1 MPQPN
6 PSYARRY
13 LLLGMLFGLLFP
25 ALASAILLVTG
36 GGGPADL
43 LALHR
48 SRPLLWI
55 IDTAPFWLGLF
66 AYVAGQRQDQVVRL
80 LAEREQ
86 TIAEQ
91 TSLLRAQAEELEVRA
106 VEAEEVAQLKS
117 TFLTTMS
124 HELRTP
130 LNAVIGL
137 TELLLGEVDDDQR
150 ETVTLILE
158 GGQHLLDTIN
168 SVLTYARIQ
177 AGRMELQLSPVAP
190 HEVLART
197 LPLLET
203 LAQRKRLALTYTCA
217 SPETRAYLDAS
228 AFGQVAINLI
238 GNAIKFTDAGQVDV
252 RLDAEA
258 EHIRLQV
265 ADTGPGIAADQ
276 LPHIFHEFR
285 QASAGLQRAHE
296 GSGLGLAIT
305 SHLVHAMHGTI
316 AVTSTEGA
324 GCCFTVR
331 LPRVLDASTPERR
344 PSASEIASPE
354 HS

>member
-1 MPQPN
+1 MPRPHL
-6 PSYARRY
+6 SYALRY
-13 LLLGMLFGLLFP
+13 LVLGTLFGLLFP
-25 ALASAILLVTG
+25 ALASAILLLVEG
-36 GGGPADL
+36 GGVADL
-43 LALHR
+43 PALHR

-66 AYVAGQRQDQVVRL
+66 AYVAGQRQDQVVLL

-91 TSLLRAQAEELEVRA
+91 TSVLRAQAQELEVRA
-106 VEAEEVAQLKS
+106 AEAEEVARLKS

-137 TELLLGEVDDDQR
+137 AELLLDEVDEEQR
-150 ETVTLILE
+150 ETVTLIHE

-177 AGRMELQLSPVAP
+177 AGRMELRLTPTAP
-190 HEVLART
+190 HTVLTRT

-203 LAQRKRLALTYTCA
+203 LAHRKQIALTYTCPT
-217 SPETRAYLDAS
+217 PEAHAYLDAS
-228 AFGQVAINLI
+228 AFGQVATNLV
-238 GNAIKFTDAGQVDV
+238 GNAIKFTDAGRVEV
-252 RLDAEA
+252 LLDADA
-258 EHIRLQV
+258 EHVCLQV
-265 ADTGPGIAADQ
+265 TDTGPGIAADH
-276 LPHIFHEFR
+276 LSHIFNEFR

-316 AVTSTEGA
+316 EVTSAEGT
-324 GCCFTVR
+324 GSCFTVR
-331 LPRVLDASTPERR
+331 LPRVPAAVVAHPQLP
-344 PSASEIASPE
+344 ASEAATPE